1 MPSLLA
7 PTLQISLLYE
17 CINVLTDAV
26 TINNQETDIQQLVA
40 CKHYRVALMRTHAAP
55 KSPQ

>member
-1 MPSLLA
+1 MPLLLA
-7 PTLQISLLYE
+7 PTLQISPLYE
-17 CINVLTDAV
+17 RINVLTDAV

-40 CKHYRVALMRTHAAP
+40 CKHYHVALMRTNAAP

>member
-55 KSPQ
+55 K